1 MFFSMEEL
9 KKQLCPFCNKKTLT
23 LRESTKEIPSF
34 GKAFLFS
41 LECSSCNAKQ
51 SDIELEKKEPS
62 KYTLTVKTE
71 KDLQIKI
78 ARSTTA
84 TLKFPNFRLKIEP
97 GPSAEGSI
105 TNIESI
111 LEKFYNILEQQR
123 DSSEDKD
130 ERKKAK
136 NLLKKLWKAKTGSL
150 NFKITLEDPNG
161 NSAILSDKAEVKKL

>member
-1 MFFSMEEL
+1 MEEL
-9 KKQLCPFCNKKTLT
+9 KNQTCPFCNKKTLT
-23 LRESTKEIPSF
+23 LRESTTEVPHF

-41 LECSSCNAKQ
+41 LHCSSCNSKQ

-62 KYTLTVKTE
+62 KYTLTISTE

-78 ARSTTA
+78 AKSATA
-84 TLKFPNFRLKIEP
+84 SLKLPNFRLSMDP
-97 GPSAEGSI
+97 GPSSEGFI

-111 LEKFYNILEQQR
+111 INKFYKVIEEQR
-123 DSSEDKD
+123 DLSEDKD

-150 NFKITLEDPNG
+150 EFKIILEDPNG
-161 NSAILSDKAEVKKL
+161 NSAILSDKAEVKKLK